1 MPRPPGAAPRIQA
14 WLEKSRASPG
24 GMTIEIQCLSC
35 HSTAQP
41 VGSSAPSKQSRR
53 VTSNVT
59 DFSCASDLFSIRP
72 RNSNGAPPPVIFTS
86 STSTRSGATICNTAA
101 GDVGRPRC

>member
-1 MPRPPGAAPRIQA
+1 MPRTRGAAPRIHT

-24 GMTIEIQCLSC
+24 GITIEIQCLSC

-53 VTSNVT
+53 VTSNVI
-59 DFSCASDLFSIRP
+59 DFSVASDLFSIRP
-72 RNSNGAPPPVIFTS
+72 RSSNGAPPPDICTS
-86 STSTRSGATICNTAA
+86 VTST
-101 GDVGRPRC
+101 